1 MLNLLW
7 GLCAQLEANGQPVA
21 EKTAKKVLQGIG
33 YGVAV
38 GRKGASVVDVEAVRR
53 NNPLRKYSKGL
64 YSILSARSKVACG
77 LVNRPKDGLITNIYA
92 TDVDDELA
100 AVEYVYDIYK
110 FYKLTET
117 VDVVLVAN
125 TIAYYVAC
133 WFNHL
138 LIYGTPP
145 TPTLRRNSS
154 ALANLNNIMSSR
166 IASKPEIW
174 APEVND
180 FIAISD
186 NAYSRKQ
193 GLLMEK

>member
-110 FYKLTET
+110 FYKLTE
-117 VDVVLVAN
+117 V
-125 TIAYYVAC
+125 TIYNSLHPEFFFLYKAC
-133 WFNHL
+133 CT
-138 LIYGTPP
+138 Y
-145 TPTLRRNSS
+145 
-154 ALANLNNIMSSR
+154 
-166 IASKPEIW
+166 
-174 APEVND
+174 
-180 FIAISD
+180 
-186 NAYSRKQ
+186 
-193 GLLMEK
+193 